1 MAADETGLSFKID
14 PTSAEQGEKRIVKS
28 LANIRAAAEKT
39 AKISGKS
46 LEQLAYGLDTLSLV
60 KGPSAQAVRNINN
73 MKIAL
78 QGFKAP
84 QAATVS
90 NVVNLVKKLG
100 GLQGP
105 SAQAARGI
113 QTLSTA
119 LQGFKAPT
127 AIQVKNTQ
135 EFLKVLSKP
144 PANMNGIKQ
153 FSDTISQLTTKVSQ
167 LNRELLRM
175 SSMLRQT
182 VPNLNSVNKV
192 GRALAQTKQ
201 NVSNRTVQV
210 GTNFRLLSSQSLSLS
225 GALLRTRAAFEGLF
239 AVFALKEIYDI
250 NVSFQKMSAGL
261 IAVTGSSDEAAKQ
274 MEYITQVSSR
284 LGLNITEVGEG
295 FTRFLGSLQGTA
307 MTANEA
313 QKVFYGLSQ
322 AARVLHL
329 NTQDQEGI
337 FKALGQIMSKG
348 SLQAE
353 ELRGQLGDRMPAAF
367 AMMAMAMGKTTAELG
382 IMMKKGQVTGEV
394 LKKAMINFSVAYKE
408 MVSAGLE
415 QSVAGLQASL
425 QRLGNSFKFM
435 IRDFGESGF
444 NDSVKM
450 IADGL
455 RQWMDVLRDS
465 GALKRW
471 GQDLA
476 ATTKVLVEY
485 SGAIKTVIEDS
496 IILYSVI
503 KGYGALTGL
512 AASPAI
518 VSSLEAVS
526 KAARSAILGMRI
538 LTGAF
543 TLTASSAALPW
554 FARLVGVISAS
565 GFALRIFATSLLAL
579 IAPFAIL
586 AAKIAIVV
594 TALYALYDI
603 YVKIKEI
610 MQRLGILNKDDAENL
625 RAVEIQQRTL
635 NDAREDARKTLD
647 SIKDSQQE
655 LNMFT
660 LEDIALKQ
668 RQAFAEYSRAKS
680 LRDLVASSIKNL
692 TVLKEQGLA
701 TQDQIDWIEKSTITL
716 KGLEEQVSITA
727 GTVED
732 LAKAQEIGLR
742 ASSWL
747 EILDTAKKYGVLLG
761 EISDKE
767 VNQGVAAEELYKKI
781 RVAIMEA
788 AVQGE
793 TLSGWLKDT
802 LDRLAGKNAE
812 AASKISGDP
821 TASGSNGVD
830 KLRSSLKS
838 LNSEIDKITL
848 GDSFGNVDRLIQLNN
863 QVDEYKSALGRAAIP
878 AAQLQRIEEARSKIL
893 QDLGRELNEF
903 VQDQEL
909 SNRQT
914 QIDIQSLID
923 EQNGIDGSKKAQN
936 DLTAAIDLTNLAR
949 EESITLRKM
958 EESLR
963 IAEKNGNAQQISQI
977 EATIEQVKRNY
988 DIRRKGVI
996 TLRNERNEL
1005 DKIAKELKG
1014 PVAEGFQTVADTMKD
1029 GITTALEASIS
1040 GAKDSFNDLWK
1051 SLKASLVKGLA
1062 SMIATAYA
1070 NPIIVRVLQ
1079 SVGSSIGMSNGTINS
1094 VLNGTF
1100 GQGSSNM
1107 GSGSSGIGSL
1117 GDVFSA
1123 GKSLFGGGTFSSALD
1138 SFGASTGLFANVS
1151 PSFVGPLLPGQTVG
1165 TTLSGF
1171 LGSAGYGAIGGL
1183 GANLLGL
1190 GGGIGGTIGN
1200 IAGSLG
1206 GAAIGSS
1213 MGTILGMAGGPVG
1226 AIIGGFLGSAIG
1238 GLFGNKKPTNAAA
1251 FGNLNFDTGTAT
1263 YSHMNKGNSAENMG
1277 ILKQSFDQVMTFVQG
1292 FNTLGA
1298 GKITGGI
1305 SGIDMGVR
1313 DAGRATVTGA
1323 LGSQSVSAGAGQFG
1337 QLAINSLKSLL
1348 GLTNITNADVKTAIG
1363 KTDFTDLS
1371 KAFSDISFAASFQDM
1386 LKAFRSEY
1394 TAEQEIRKQAIESA
1408 KTMVEQLTE
1417 FRDTTQRL
1425 GLSVSDANDATK
1437 KYVDNLIAGKQAE
1450 DFTDVEISVKSLR
1463 AQWDAMI
1470 PVLQAVGYTAD
1481 QAAMKIEEGYLNN
1494 LSKMTVS
1501 FNKGISDQILAITDP
1516 TTLALQ
1522 QLDSEFDIIRRNG
1535 VALGADM
1542 AAIEQLYGLKRQQI
1556 LTESLQ
1562 NMGNSLR
1569 SWLDG
1574 ELLGGTSTLS
1584 PAQKLMEAQNQF
1596 GTQLSLARLGDATA
1610 LSGITGNADALLKA
1624 AQDYYASSPEY
1635 ASLNAFVRASLE
1647 NLGANLDL
1655 PGFPSSSDTITQ
1667 LIALRQ
1673 ENSTNSQETVD
1684 ALNAILESIDE
1695 LNRRLMTYSVTSGG
1709 RS

>member
-28 LANIRAAAEKT
+28 LASIRAAAEKT

-60 KGPSAQAVRNINN
+60 KGPSAQAIRNINN

-78 QGFKAP
+78 QGFRAP
-84 QAATVS
+84 SSTTVN
-90 NVVNLVKKLG
+90 NVVNLVKKLS

-105 SAQAARGI
+105 SAQASRSVQSLAI
-113 QTLSTA
+113 A
-119 LQGFKAPT
+119 FQGFKAPT
-127 AIQVKNTQ
+127 AVQVKNTQ
-135 EFLKVLSKP
+135 DFLKALSKP
-144 PANMNGIKQ
+144 PANMNGLKD
-153 FSDTISQLTTKVSQ
+153 FGNTVSQLTTRVSE

-175 SSMLRQT
+175 SAMMRQT
-182 VPNLNSVNKV
+182 VPNFNALTRA
-192 GRALAQTKQ
+192 GRNLVQTKQ
-201 NVSNRTVQV
+201 NVSAKTVQL

-225 GALLRTRAAFEGLF
+225 GALLRTRAAFEGFF
-239 AVFALKEIYDI
+239 AVLALKEIYDI

-261 IAVTGSSDEAAKQ
+261 MAVTGSTKDAAEQ
-274 MEYITQVSSR
+274 MQFVTEISNR

-295 FTRFLGSLQGTA
+295 FTGFLGSLQGTA
-307 MTANEA
+307 MTVGEA

-382 IMMKKGQVTGEV
+382 VMMKKGQVTGQV
-394 LKKAMINFSVAYKE
+394 LRESLINFSVEYRKMTE
-408 MVSAGLE
+408 GGLD
-415 QSVAGLQASL
+415 QSVNGLQASL
-425 QRLGNSFKFM
+425 ARLGNSFKFLVKE
-435 IRDFGESGF
+435 FGESRF
-444 NDSVKM
+444 NDA
-450 IADGL
+450 IRLLADDF
-455 RQWMDVLRDS
+455 RKWMDSLR
-465 GALKRW
+465 
-471 GQDLA
+471 
-476 ATTKVLVEY
+476 E
-485 SGAIKTVIEDS
+485 SGAIRTFAETLKSLVSAIAYLDLAEW
-496 IILYSVI
+496 LKYLSVI
-503 KGYGALTGL
+503 YLTFKGLPALITLVTASVTSLSAVTKSLSALWVALAARAAMFSAIAKGIGVLNTGMIALTSVTLSAG
-512 AASPAI
+512 AAF
-518 VSSLEAVS
+518 AVW
-526 KAARSAILGMRI
+526 G
-538 LTGAF
+538 
-543 TLTASSAALPW
+543 
-554 FARLVGVISAS
+554 
-565 GFALRIFATSLLAL
+565 
-579 IAPFAIL
+579 AIL
-586 AAKIAIVV
+586 AGAAIGVYKLFQMVSDYLKIGRDL
-594 TALYALYDI
+594 TYTNLHL
-603 YVKIKEI
+603 EETTRNL
-610 MQRLGILNKDDAENL
+610 QETQKDAS
-625 RAVEIQQRTL
+625 QTL
-635 NDAREDARKTLD
+635 NTLGDAQHR
-647 SIKDSQQE
+647 
-655 LNMFT
+655 LNLFT
-660 LEDIALKQ
+660 IEDIGLKKDQ
-668 RQAFAEYSRAKS
+668 VEAEYLRIKS
-680 LRDLVASSIKNL
+680 LRDLLAASRAALLLKSQEGAITKEQTDWLMRSADTLKTLETQLGIASKSLEDFTAAQTAARVASPY
-692 TVLKEQGLA
+692 
-701 TQDQIDWIEKSTITL
+701 
-716 KGLEEQVSITA
+716 
-727 GTVED
+727 
-732 LAKAQEIGLR
+732 
-742 ASSWL
+742 L
-747 EILDTAKKYGVLLG
+747 EILDTAKEYGTLLS
-761 EISDKE
+761 EISEKE
-767 VNQGVAAEELYKKI
+767 NNRGVAATELYEKI
-781 RVAIMEA
+781 RVAIMNA
-788 AVQGE
+788 AKEGRDLDEWVK
-793 TLSGWLKDT
+793 TI
-802 LDRLAGKNAE
+802 LDRLSGKNSDIAKARE
-812 AASKISGDP
+812 GGSTSSG
-821 TASGSNGVD
+821 GVD
-830 KLRSSLKS
+830 KLRSSLKA
-838 LNSEIDKITL
+838 LNSDIDKIRF
-848 GDSFGNVDRLIQLNN
+848 GDSFGNVDRLIQLNER
-863 QVDEYKSALGRAAIP
+863 VEEYRTALGKAAIP
-878 AAQLQRIEEARSKIL
+878 AAQLQKIEEARSRIL
-893 QDLGRELNEF
+893 QDLSKDLAEF
-903 VQDQEL
+903 TQDQEFA
-909 SNRQT
+909 NRQT

-923 EQNGIDGSKKAQN
+923 EQNGIDGSRKAQN
-936 DLTAAIDLTNLAR
+936 DLTAALDLTNLAR
-949 EESITLRKM
+949 EESITLRRM

-963 IAEKNGNAQQISQI
+963 IAESSGHTTEVSQI
-977 EATIEQVKRNY
+977 KDTIRQVKEHY
-988 DIRRKGVI
+988 DTRRKGVI

-1005 DKIAKELKG
+1005 DKVSKELKG
-1014 PVAEGFQTVADTMKD
+1014 PVAQGFQTVADTIKD
-1029 GITTALEASIS
+1029 GLTDAIAASIT
-1040 GAKDSFNDLWK
+1040 GAKDSFSDLWK
-1051 SLKASLVKGLA
+1051 SLKESMVKGLA
-1062 SMIATAYA
+1062 SMIATAYV
-1070 NPIIVRVLQ
+1070 NPIIIRVLQ

-1107 GSGSSGIGSL
+1107 GSGPSGIGSIGDLFSSSSL
-1117 GDVFSA
+1117 GGSA
-1123 GKSLFGGGTFSSALD
+1123 FLDGIGASLGFAPGASFDGPMLPGTVPTGSLFG
-1138 SFGASTGLFANVS
+1138 
-1151 PSFVGPLLPGQTVG
+1151 
-1165 TTLSGF
+1165 TTSLSDF
-1171 LGSAGYGAIGGL
+1171 LGSAGYGALGGL
-1183 GANLLGL
+1183 GASLLGL

-1226 AIIGGFLGSAIG
+1226 AIIGGFLGTAIG

-1251 FGNLNFDTGTAT
+1251 FGNLNFDTGSAT

-1323 LGSQSVSAGAGQFG
+1323 LGSQNVSAGAGQFG

-1348 GLTNITNADVKTAIG
+1348 GLTNITNSDVKTAIG

-1371 KAFSDISFAASFQDM
+1371 KAFSDLSFAASFQDM

-1417 FRDTTQRL
+1417 FKDTTARL
-1425 GLSVSDANDATK
+1425 GLSVADANAATK
-1437 KYVDNLIAGKQAE
+1437 KYVDNLVAGAQEA
-1450 DFTDVEISVKSLR
+1450 DFTDVEIAVKSLR

-1481 QAAMKIEEGYLNN
+1481 QSAVKIQEGYLNN
-1494 LSKMTVS
+1494 LAKMTGT
-1501 FNKGISDQILAITDP
+1501 FNQSISDQILAITDP

-1556 LTESLQ
+1556 LEESLK
-1562 NMGNSLR
+1562 NMGSSLR

-1574 ELLGGTSTLS
+1574 ELLGSTSTLT
-1584 PAQKLMEAQNQF
+1584 PAQKLQEAQSQF

-1673 ENSTNSQETVD
+1673 ESSADSQETIA
-1684 ALNAILESIDE
+1684 ALEQILASIDE